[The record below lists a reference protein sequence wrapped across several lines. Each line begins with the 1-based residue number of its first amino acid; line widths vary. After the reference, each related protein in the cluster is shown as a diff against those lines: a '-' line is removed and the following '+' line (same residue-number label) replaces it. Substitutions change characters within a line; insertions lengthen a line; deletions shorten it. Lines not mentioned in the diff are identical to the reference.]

1 MKQKNVLRSSTI
13 LFLTGICLAAV
24 AAVPVHAQ
32 LLGQVTTAKTLQP
45 GTQDLGGYLGAF
57 DGATTVF
64 GQYRRGISSNVD
76 FGVQAGIIDHGPD
89 ASVIFGGDLKFNI
102 MSTATDPFDLALD
115 ARSSFY
121 DVGSVSVFALGGS
134 VIISRDYPLTQGTL
148 LTPYGGVN
156 VRIEHA
162 SFDYDGSN
170 FEGMSAR
177 RLNIGA
183 AAAVD
188 DNETDLDIGGVAGVK
203 WELSDLIDALGE
215 VVIDDDWGLVIG
227 LNFKL

>member
-162 SFDYDGSN
+162 SFDYDLN
-170 FEGMSAR
+170 AR
-177 RLNIGA
+177 A